1 MTLAQQLLA
10 STVGAAILIGSS
22 ATAAQ
27 AQYVIYENQPV
38 YVQER
43 VYVEEPV
50 RVRRRV
56 RRRYSRPGFSFGIGS
71 FGVQFEG

>member
-1 MTLAQQLLA
+1 MTIPQQLLA
-10 STVGAAILIGSS
+10 GTVGAATLIGSS
-22 ATAAQ
+22 AMAAK

-50 RVRRRV
+50 RVRRR
-56 RRRYSRPGFSFGIGS
+56 YSRPGFSIGIGS
-71 FGVQFEG
+71 FGIDF